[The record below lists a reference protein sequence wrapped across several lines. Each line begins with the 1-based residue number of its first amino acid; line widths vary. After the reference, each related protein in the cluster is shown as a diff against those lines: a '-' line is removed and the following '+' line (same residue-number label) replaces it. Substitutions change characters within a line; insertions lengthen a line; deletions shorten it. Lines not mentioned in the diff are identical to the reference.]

1 MYFPNT
7 GTFCVAQSG
16 ILMSRAKKPMRKN
29 TVLTCSHCLRD
40 AQKST
45 STSRETASYMG
56 TAESQYRSSRLEVN
70 PVKFLEVGNLS
81 EQNLYPE
88 TTDKSPNMFAF

>member
-1 MYFPNT
+1 
-7 GTFCVAQSG
+7 
-16 ILMSRAKKPMRKN
+16 
-29 TVLTCSHCLRD
+29 
-40 AQKST
+40 
-45 STSRETASYMG
+45 MG

-70 PVKFLEVGNLS
+70 PVKILEVGNLS